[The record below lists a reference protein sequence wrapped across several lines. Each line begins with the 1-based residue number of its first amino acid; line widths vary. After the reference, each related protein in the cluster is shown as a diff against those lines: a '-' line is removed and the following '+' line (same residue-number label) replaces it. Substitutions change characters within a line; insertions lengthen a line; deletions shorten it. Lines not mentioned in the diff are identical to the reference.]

1 MERTPFGLT
10 FFQQLRD
17 ALWPGMVSGSGLAA
31 AVAKATRYNVRKE
44 NVAVVHRMLRKPSK
58 SPGFVDRDSATIE
71 DIPARVSFYQY
82 YINCATIV

>member
-1 MERTPFGLT
+1 ME
-10 FFQQLRD
+10 
-17 ALWPGMVSGSGLAA
+17 AA
-31 AVAKATRYNVRKE
+31 WLLLVAKATRYNVRKE